1 MKLRRRLFVFHPG
14 RRNNVDTMRR
24 RAPRLL
30 PVYLVIACSIAC
42 STRTSPRVLPAPALP
57 PTVTT
62 SPSAVWTFNLT
73 PGAAHYRISRSAAI
87 TRSDS
92 VGSHEVTTNITHEVI
107 TLAPAGDSAID
118 FTAVIDTFSTTT
130 QGLIG
135 SVQPI
140 HIPVQLSGVFAGN
153 SLTINS
159 DSIDSCSPVSSA
171 LLSDLHGILTRFPP
185 RLFRGLF
192 WQDSLA
198 VSGCQAGI
206 PTTSRTIRTYIVL
219 GEAIY
224 ENQSV
229 VLIQRAD
236 TIRAHGEGAQ
246 QQHRLTLE
254 AEGTGNA
261 VYYLDTKDG
270 RLVRLTADQELS
282 LTVRTS
288 GKLYQF
294 RQSSRQD
301 FRLTP

>member
-1 MKLRRRLFVFHPG
+1 MKLCRRLFVFHPG
-14 RRNNVDTMRR
+14 SSNNVDTMRR
-24 RAPRLL
+24 RAPWLL
-30 PVYLVIACSIAC
+30 PLYLVIAC
-42 STRTSPRVLPAPALP
+42 STRTSPRVLPAPTLP
-57 PTVTT
+57 PTVTS
-62 SPSAVWTFNLT
+62 SPSAIWTFNLR
-73 PGAAHYRISRSAAI
+73 PGAAHYRISRSAAV

-92 VGSHEVTTNITHEVI
+92 AGGREVTTNITHEVI
-107 TLAPAGDSAID
+107 TLVPAGDSAID

-135 SVQPI
+135 SVQPT
-140 HIPVQLSGVFAGN
+140 HTPVQLSGVLAGN
-153 SLTINS
+153 NLTINS
-159 DSIDSCSPVSSA
+159 DSIDPCSPVSSA

-185 RLFRGLF
+185 RLSRGLF

-198 VSGCQAGI
+198 VSGCQADI

-224 ENQSV
+224 ENQPV
-229 VLIQRAD
+229 VLVQRAD

-246 QQHRLTLE
+246 QQHRLTLD

-270 RLVRLTADQELS
+270 RLIRLTADQELS
-282 LTVRTS
+282 LTVLTS
-288 GKLYQF
+288 GKPYQF